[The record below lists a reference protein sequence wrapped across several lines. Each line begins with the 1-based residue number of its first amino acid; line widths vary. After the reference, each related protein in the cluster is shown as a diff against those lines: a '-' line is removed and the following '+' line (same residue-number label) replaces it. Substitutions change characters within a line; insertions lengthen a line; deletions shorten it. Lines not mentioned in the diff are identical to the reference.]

1 MAHEMK
7 APLAGK
13 ILEVSIEANAKVEE
27 DDDAFVI
34 EAMKMENPIYATCNG
49 TVTEVLVKAGD
60 TVEEDDV
67 LAIIEE

>member
-1 MAHEMK
+1 MSHEML

-13 ILEVSIEANAKVEE
+13 ILSVSIEANAKVGE

-34 EAMKMENPIYATCNG
+34 EAMKMENPIYIPCSG
-49 TVTEVLVKAGD
+49 TVTEVKVKEGD
-60 TVEEDDV
+60 SVEEDDI

>member
-1 MAHEMK
+1 MAHEMQ

-13 ILEVSIEANAKVEE
+13 ILNVSIEANAKVEE

-34 EAMKMENPIYATCNG
+34 EAMKMENPIYIPCSG
-49 TVTEVLVKAGD
+49 TVTEVKVKEGD
-60 TVEEDDV
+60 TVEEDDI